1 MSLEECAPGA
11 RHVPPSEMMLPS
23 SSVLKR
29 LSCVCVCVC
38 VCACVCV
45 TVQTTA
51 AARVRIHM
59 AAAAGERGR
68 AHRPDSVDRCDD
80 L

>member
-1 MSLEECAPGA
+1 MGLEECAPGA

-38 VCACVCV
+38 VCVCDSADNGSR
-45 TVQTTA
+45 TGTHPYGGGSRREGESA
-51 AARVRIHM
+51 PARF
-59 AAAAGERGR
+59 
-68 AHRPDSVDRCDD
+68 C
-80 L
+80 